1 VRTFLFT
8 SASGWIATLLVAAEV
23 LLPYLLRRSRLSAW
37 LGTAEGFAQPYLV
50 RMWPHYW
57 VGYILLA
64 LTLAHAWVP
73 MQAGY
78 ARHANAMGLWMA
90 TAALGAL
97 LLQAVLGF
105 ALQDR
110 KLTTRAAIRRWH
122 YWLMVA
128 IVSGVAAHVWLNR

>member
-1 VRTFLFT
+1 MRAFLFT
-8 SASGWIATLLVAAEV
+8 SASGWIATLLVAGEI

-37 LGTAEGFAQPYLV
+37 LGVAGGFAQPYLA
-50 RMWPHYW
+50 RMRPHYW
-57 VGYILLA
+57 AGYGLLA

-78 ARHANAMGLWMA
+78 ARHANAMGLWIA

-97 LLQAVLGF
+97 LLQAVLGW
-105 ALQDR
+105 ALQDT
-110 KLTTRAAIRRWH
+110 KLTARAAVRRWH

-128 IVSGVAAHVWLNR
+128 IAGCVAAHVWLNR